1 MSAFSY
7 IWSSTARAS
16 ASLVEAPRGD
26 EGWGGGD
33 EGIYTW
39 CGQTGAQAQADR
51 QQTGGWLVDAQNRRS
66 DWPILRASSDQS
78 RTFNVTGESLE
89 R

>member
-1 MSAFSY
+1 MSAFGY
-7 IWSSTARAS
+7 IWSSTARAP

-26 EGWGGGD
+26 EGGGV
-33 EGIYTW
+33 YTW
-39 CGQTGAQAQADR
+39 CGQTGAQAQAAR